1 MSNIVRKVI
10 FIIAALAVNISAV
23 SIISFFLFGATSI
36 FSIDVLLGL
45 LLLTASNIPVIIL
58 YRAMKNERE
67 TSYLTALLGAI
78 GVCIAFITL
87 ANIWT
92 LTVPIV
98 IFSVSILIALVF
110 SIRK

>member
-23 SIISFFLFGATSI
+23 SIISFLLFAATSI
-36 FSIDVLLGL
+36 ISIDALLGL
-45 LLLTASNIPVIIL
+45 LLLIVSNIPVIIL
-58 YRAMKNERE
+58 YRAMKNDRE

-87 ANIWT
+87 ANILT